1 MKTNTYTLTR
11 ACMHTYTHP
20 KTHFMNT
27 IYLSLIYGQN
37 SRWNN
42 LYDSRHFLFTLS
54 SLNHTLPP
62 LLHWKTCISQC
73 FSYIVSMLS
82 STQWTFPPL
91 GNILLCCPSADQILA
106 CMPSFSPISFL
117 SANSPSSVFSKC
129 WCCLGCSHAMQ
140 SPWLIS
146 FITLTITSILTTNK
160 SVSLAHFSFPSSVPM
175 FLTAYYLRYT
185 IWSLSRYL
193 TLIMSQINLL
203 YSPLYEL
210 SSLTEFPVYCIP
222 SSFTPSPKPET
233 WVLFQLPLSSW
244 PRLLYIGFS
253 CSIIWIR
260 TATLFWD
267 MTSPPSTS
275 GLDSPS
281 FTV

>member
-1 MKTNTYTLTR
+1 MLFLHCQHVEFNTMNLPSTWKYSTMLPFSRPNSCLYAQLLTYFFPV
-11 ACMHTYTHP
+11 CWFP
-20 KTHFMNT
+20 
-27 IYLSLIYGQN
+27 
-37 SRWNN
+37 
-42 LYDSRHFLFTLS
+42 FLCVLF
-54 SLNHTLPP
+54 
-62 LLHWKTCISQC
+62 
-73 FSYIVSMLS
+73 
-82 STQWTFPPL
+82 
-91 GNILLCCPSADQILA
+91 
-106 CMPSFSPISFL
+106 
-117 SANSPSSVFSKC
+117 KC

-146 FITLTITSILTTNK
+146 FITLTTTSILTTNK
-160 SVSLAHFSFPSSVPM
+160 SVSLAHSSFPSSVPM

-210 SSLTEFPVYCIP
+210 SSPTEFPGYCSP
-222 SSFTPSPKPET
+222 SSFTPSPIPET

-244 PRLLYIGFS
+244 LRLLYIGFS